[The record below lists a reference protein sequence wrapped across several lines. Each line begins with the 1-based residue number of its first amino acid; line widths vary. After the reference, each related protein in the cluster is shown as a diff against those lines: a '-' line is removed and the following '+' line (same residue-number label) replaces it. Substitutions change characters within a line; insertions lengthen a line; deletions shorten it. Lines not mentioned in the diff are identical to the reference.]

1 MVINMNFEYSEKE
14 ENFRKEVKDWLNET
28 LPKSLSE
35 KVKKYQ
41 RLTKKD
47 YEIFMNNL
55 TAKGWLAWHW
65 PKEYGGTGWNAI
77 EKHIFEEEIIKASA
91 PRIVPFGVN
100 MLGPVLIE
108 FGSEEQKNYYL
119 PRILNNQDWWA
130 QGYSEPGAGS
140 DLASLK
146 TIAVNKG
153 DHYLVNGQ
161 KTWTTLGHHA
171 DKIFCL
177 VKTDLN
183 AKPQLGISF
192 LLIDM
197 DTPGVEVKPI
207 ITLDGEHEV
216 NEVWF
221 TDVKVPKKN
230 IVGKEN
236 EGWTYAKYLLTFER
250 TGIAGVPYSKSALN
264 HLKMIS
270 KKSLKNGKPLI
281 EDPNFSSEIAELEID
296 LLAMEIFNLR
306 TVSAASEGKA
316 PGMESSLLKIKG
328 TLVRQKTTE
337 LLRKALGPQALPY
350 LPEQFDEGWNEMPIG
365 PDYAGP
371 IAKQY
376 FNMRKIS
383 IYGGSNEIQKNIVAK
398 ASFGL

>member
-1 MVINMNFEYSEKE
+1 MNFEYSEKE
-14 ENFRKEVKDWLNET
+14 EKFRSEVREWLKET
-28 LPKSLSE
+28 LPEYLSE

-41 RLTKKD
+41 RLTKED
-47 YEIFMNNL
+47 YELFMNNL
-55 TAKGWLAWHW
+55 SKKGWLAWHW
-65 PKEYGGTGWNAI
+65 PVEYGGTGWNAI
-77 EKHIFEEEIIKASA
+77 EKHIFEEEIVKASA

-108 FGSEEQKNYYL
+108 FGSDEQKKYYL
-119 PRILNNQDWWA
+119 PRILNNEDWWA

-146 TIAVNKG
+146 TTAIDKG

-183 AKPQLGISF
+183 VKPQLGISF

-197 DTPGVEVKPI
+197 DSPGVEVKPI

-230 IVGKEN
+230 LVGREN

-250 TGIAGVPYSKSALN
+250 TGIAGVPNSKSALN
-264 HLKMIS
+264 HLKMVS
-270 KKSLKNGKPLI
+270 RKSMKNGKPLI
-281 EDPNFSSEIAELEID
+281 EDPIFSSEVAELEID

-306 TVSAASEGKA
+306 TVSAAAEGKA

-365 PDYAGP
+365 PEYAGP

-376 FNMRKIS
+376 LSLIH
-383 IYGGSNEIQKNIVAK
+383 I
-398 ASFGL
+398 